1 MKTRKIL
8 APSTFEAGF
17 QAIRDE
23 LDIPRGFPPE
33 VLVAAENSVDRFASV
48 RRDHR
53 EIPFVAIDPP
63 GAMDL
68 DQAFFAET
76 IADSAASYRVFY
88 AIADVG
94 AFIQSGDP
102 IDLEARRRGTT
113 YYSPDLRTPLHPPTL
128 SEDRASLLAGT
139 DKPALLWTID
149 LDGDG
154 APVDV
159 MVERTLVRVR
169 EAIPYAE
176 AQRRIDAG
184 IDPSLNLLKKIG
196 TLRQEQEVQRGGISL
211 NLPSQEVV
219 ERNGT
224 YDLEF
229 DTSIPV
235 EGWNAQMSLLTG
247 IVAGRKMRD
256 ARVGVL
262 RTLPPPRH
270 QDLRR
275 LRREAHALEI
285 PWPKDQSY
293 PEMIRTITP
302 NTPRKAA
309 FLLQAARSFRGAG
322 YVFFNGELPELS
334 EHGAIAS
341 HYAHVTAPLRRLVDR
356 PNNEVLLA
364 LFAGT
369 TPSPELIADL
379 EKLPSQMGKARSRE
393 SAFERALVDYAETM
407 VLSGRI
413 GQRFEASVVSLH
425 EKRDLAY
432 IQILDPAIESSVRLD
447 GHRLGDRITVTLA
460 SANPVK
466 RTLTWQD

>member
-1 MKTRKIL
+1 MKTRKL
-8 APSTFEAGF
+8 YAPSAFEAGF

-23 LDIPRGFPPE
+23 LDIPRAFPPE
-33 VLVAAENSVDRFASV
+33 VLSAAETAVDRFADIRSD
-48 RRDHR
+48 RRDLSL
-53 EIPFVAIDPP
+53 VAIDPP

-68 DQAFFAET
+68 DQAFYAEAIT
-76 IADSAASYRVFY
+76 DSAAAYRVFY

-94 AFIQSGDP
+94 AFIESGDP

-149 LDGDG
+149 LDVHG
-154 APVDV
+154 APVNV
-159 MVERTLVRVR
+159 MVERSLVTVR
-169 EAIPYAE
+169 EAISYTE

-184 IDPSLNLLKKIG
+184 INASLNLLKKIG
-196 TLRQEQEVQRGGISL
+196 TLRQIQEVKRGGISL

-224 YDLEF
+224 YDLQF

-247 IVAGRKMRD
+247 IVAGRKMCE
-256 ARVGVL
+256 AKVGVL
-262 RTLPPPRH
+262 RTLPSPRH

-275 LRREAHALEI
+275 LRREAEALEI
-285 PWPKDQSY
+285 PWPEDQSY
-293 PEMIRTITP
+293 PEMIRTVTP
-302 NTPRKAA
+302 DSPRKAA

-322 YVFFNGELPELS
+322 YVFIHGELPQLS

-364 LFAGT
+364 LFAGIA
-369 TPSPELIADL
+369 PGPPLIADL
-379 EKLPSQMGKARSRE
+379 EELPSQMGKARSRE

-407 VLSGRI
+407 VLSGRV
-413 GQRFEASVVSLH
+413 GQRFDASVVSLH

-432 IQILDPAIESSVRLD
+432 IQILDPAIESSVPLN
-447 GHRLGDRITVTLA
+447 GHQLGDRITVTLA
-460 SANPVK
+460 EADPVS
-466 RTLTWQD
+466 RTLSWE